1 MWLPRHILV
10 SDWRAAWKER
20 SVIRIV
26 MADDHP
32 MVREGIRVMLTR
44 HADLDVIA

>member
-1 MWLPRHILV
+1 M
-10 SDWRAAWKER
+10 
-20 SVIRIV
+20 IRIV

-32 MVREGIRVMLTR
+32 MVREGIRAMLTR